1 MTDNQDMSGTAGEIA
16 HLSIAQASVAIASMQ
31 LSPVQLTEVY
41 LRRIEQFDGKLH
53 SFLCV
58 TADQA
63 IVKARV
69 AEDEIAAGRYRG
81 PLHGIPFGV
90 KDVYET
96 AGIPT
101 TGNSPAFQSHV
112 PKTDATVVRLLQ
124 EAGAILIGKQATHE
138 LTYGGVSLDLPWV
151 PPANPWNPEHDTG
164 GSSSGGG
171 AAVAAGLCM
180 MAMGT
185 DTGGS
190 IRNPAAYCGV
200 VGLKPTYGLVSRV
213 GVMPNSY
220 SLDHCGPLTRTVRD
234 CSLVLDAIAKHDP
247 SDPASSS
254 FSARPTTSLLD
265 GDVRS
270 LRIGHLAHL
279 YERDMPASQEVRTA
293 MAEALKL
300 LKDQGAQIGTV
311 SIEPLQTYATCK
323 ATIQLPEVYAA
334 YRQGLEG
341 SPDKFGAKFRARVL
355 PAAQIA
361 AIDYVAALAERRR
374 LTAAMARTFES
385 FDVLITSGPYA
396 PPPRIVDASANWEFN
411 KAEITVPFSVTG
423 FPAISICNG
432 FTGTGFPLSM
442 QIVGRP
448 FDEGTVLRVAH
459 AYELATPW
467 HKRRPN
473 LEGLL

>member
-1 MTDNQDMSGTAGEIA
+1 MSEIA
-16 HLSIAQASVAIASMQ
+16 YLDIAQAGAAIASMQ

-63 IVKARV
+63 MAKARA
-69 AEDEIAAGRYRG
+69 AEAAIAAGRYRG

-90 KDVYET
+90 KDVFET
-96 AGIPT
+96 SGIPT
-101 TGNSPAFQSHV
+101 TGNSPAFKDHV
-112 PKTDATVVRLLQ
+112 PKTDATVVRLL
-124 EAGAILIGKQATHE
+124 ENAGAILIGKQATHE
-138 LTYGGVSLDLPWV
+138 LTYGGVSLDLPWL
-151 PPANPWNPEHDTG
+151 PPANPWNLDHDTG
-164 GSSSGGG
+164 GSSAGGG

-190 IRNPAAYCGV
+190 VRNPAAYCGV
-200 VGLKPTYGLVSRV
+200 AGLKPTYGLVSRS
-213 GVMPNSY
+213 GVMANSY
-220 SLDHCGPLTRTVRD
+220 SLDHCGPLTRTARD
-234 CSLVLDAIAKHDP
+234 CALVLDVIARHDP

-254 FSARPTTSLLD
+254 RSVRPAISLLD
-265 GDVRS
+265 DGVRS

-293 MAEALKL
+293 MAEALRL
-300 LKDQGAQIGTV
+300 LKDQGAQIETV

-323 ATIQLPEVYAA
+323 ATIQLPEIFAE
-334 YRQGLEG
+334 YRHGLEAN
-341 SPDKFGAKFRARVL
+341 PDKFGAKFRARAL
-355 PAAQIA
+355 PAAHIA
-361 AIDYVAALAERRR
+361 AIDYVAAQAERRR
-374 LTAAMARTFES
+374 LTAAMAKTFES

-396 PPPRIVDASANWEFN
+396 PPPRIVDAAANWDFN

-423 FPAISICNG
+423 FPAISICSG
-432 FTGTGFPLSM
+432 FTTTGFPLSM
-442 QIVGRP
+442 QIAGRP
-448 FDEGTVLRVAH
+448 FDDATVLRVAH

-467 HKRRPN
+467 HKRRPE
-473 LEGLL
+473 LEAFL

>member
-1 MTDNQDMSGTAGEIA
+1 MTDNLDISGTVSEIA
-16 HLSIAQASVAIASMQ
+16 YLSIAQASAAIASMQ
-31 LSPVQLTEVY
+31 LSPVQLTDIY

-63 IVKARV
+63 MAKARA
-69 AEDEIAAGRYRG
+69 AEHEIAAGRYRG

-101 TGNSPAFQSHV
+101 TGNSPAFQNHL
-112 PKTDATVVRLLQ
+112 PKIDATVVRLLQ

-151 PPANPWNPEHDTG
+151 PPANPWNPVYDTG

-190 IRNPAAYCGV
+190 VRNPAAYCGV
-200 VGLKPTYGLVSRV
+200 VGMKPTYGLVSRT
-213 GVMPNSY
+213 GVMANSF

-234 CSLVLDAIAKHDP
+234 CALVLDVIARHDP
-247 SDPASSS
+247 SDPASASVS
-254 FSARPTTSLLD
+254 TRPGISMLD
-265 GDVRS
+265 GNIRT
-270 LRIGHLAHL
+270 LRIGHLSHL
-279 YERDMPASQEVRTA
+279 YEDDMPASQEVRTA
-293 MAEALKL
+293 MAEALKIL
-300 LKDQGAQIGTV
+300 QEHGAQIEVV
-311 SIEPLQTYATCK
+311 SIEPLETYATCK

-334 YRQGLEG
+334 YRHGLEG
-341 SPDKFGAKFRARVL
+341 NPDKFGAKFRARAL
-355 PAAQIA
+355 PGAHIA
-361 AIDYVAALAERRR
+361 AIDYVAAQTERRR
-374 LTAAMARTFES
+374 LTAAMARTLES

-396 PPPRIVDASANWEFN
+396 PPPRIVDAAANWAFN

-432 FTGTGFPLSM
+432 FTATGFPLSM

-448 FDEGTVLRVAH
+448 FDDATVLRVAH

-467 HKRRPN
+467 HKRRPD
-473 LEGLL
+473 LDVLL